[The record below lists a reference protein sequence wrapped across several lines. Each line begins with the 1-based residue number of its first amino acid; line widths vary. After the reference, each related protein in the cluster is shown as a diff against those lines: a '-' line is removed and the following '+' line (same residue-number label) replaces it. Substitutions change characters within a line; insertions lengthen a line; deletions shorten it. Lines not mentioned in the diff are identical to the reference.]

1 MKADERKRLATE
13 IAKMYY
19 LEDLSQDEISKKV
32 QMSRANVSR
41 ILRKCVENGVVEIV
55 IHDTETLRPEL
66 AQKIK
71 MHYGLVDVIIAPTTT
86 ERDRNYR
93 IIGERLAQYLMHI
106 LKNGMLLGVAKG
118 RVSYYAARTIEN
130 RINIHA
136 DVIQLQGATSIKSTS
151 DEGQRLVSAFAT
163 KLNGRAFV
171 LNAPIIVRSR
181 KIKDGLIQSDIIGQI
196 MQKYANVDVAVFD
209 IEMPALNAVG
219 MQRNTWLSH
228 ADILQLR
235 ELNAVSCV
243 CGRFYD
249 INGVSCSVGLH
260 DRILAVDSEILKN
273 IPLTIG
279 VAAGEHMY
287 ETVLSTLRSGL
298 VKVLLIDERL
308 SAIFEEKL
316 AN

>member
-1 MKADERKRLATE
+1 
-13 IAKMYY
+13 
-19 LEDLSQDEISKKV
+19 
-32 QMSRANVSR
+32 MSDQ
-41 ILRKCVENGVVEIV
+41 EN
-55 IHDTETLRPEL
+55 
-66 AQKIK
+66 
-71 MHYGLVDVIIAPTTT
+71 
-86 ERDRNYR
+86 
-93 IIGERLAQYLMHI
+93 
-106 LKNGMLLGVAKG
+106 
-118 RVSYYAARTIEN
+118 
-130 RINIHA
+130 
-136 DVIQLQGATSIKSTS
+136 
-151 DEGQRLVSAFAT
+151 
-163 KLNGRAFV
+163 
-171 LNAPIIVRSR
+171 
-181 KIKDGLIQSDIIGQI
+181 KDGLIQSDIIGQI

-260 DRILAVDSEILKN
+260 DRLLAVDSEILKN

>member
-1 MKADERKRLATE
+1 
-13 IAKMYY
+13 
-19 LEDLSQDEISKKV
+19 
-32 QMSRANVSR
+32 
-41 ILRKCVENGVVEIV
+41 
-55 IHDTETLRPEL
+55 
-66 AQKIK
+66 
-71 MHYGLVDVIIAPTTT
+71 
-86 ERDRNYR
+86 
-93 IIGERLAQYLMHI
+93 
-106 LKNGMLLGVAKG
+106 
-118 RVSYYAARTIEN
+118 
-130 RINIHA
+130 
-136 DVIQLQGATSIKSTS
+136 
-151 DEGQRLVSAFAT
+151 
-163 KLNGRAFV
+163 
-171 LNAPIIVRSR
+171 
-181 KIKDGLIQSDIIGQI
+181 
-196 MQKYANVDVAVFD
+196 
-209 IEMPALNAVG
+209 MPALNAVG

-260 DRILAVDSEILKN
+260 DSEILKN

>member
-1 MKADERKRLATE
+1 
-13 IAKMYY
+13 MYY

-130 RINIHA
+130 RINIHV

-196 MQKYANVDVAVFD
+196 MQKYANVDVAVF
-209 IEMPALNAVG
+209 V
-219 MQRNTWLSH
+219 
-228 ADILQLR
+228 QLR

-243 CGRFYD
+243 CGRFYEYPH
-249 INGVSCSVGLH
+249 VK
-260 DRILAVDSEILKN
+260 AKYFFAF
-273 IPLTIG
+273 PLRLRPAFLYHAAWDYMIG
-279 VAAGEHMY
+279 
-287 ETVLSTLRSGL
+287 S
-298 VKVLLIDERL
+298 LL
-308 SAIFEEKL
+308 
-316 AN
+316 